1 MIKQILLAPVLALM
15 LAGCGAFEKGGLSV
29 GDVQSIA
36 VKACAFLPTAE
47 TVGKIIAADSPA
59 LDTSAAVASAICSA
73 VAPKAG
79 PGAGR
84 ATVAGV
90 PIEGLRVN

>member
-1 MIKQILLAPVLALM
+1 MKRILAVSTLALA
-15 LAGCGAFEKGGLSV
+15 LGGCGVLGKDGGPSI

-47 TVGKIIAADSPA
+47 TVGKIIAANSPA
-59 LDTSAAVASAICSA
+59 LNTSAAVASAICA
-73 VAPKAG
+73 AIVPKAG

-90 PIEGLRVN
+90 PIEGLKVN

>member
-1 MIKQILLAPVLALM
+1 MLRFILAGALALA
-15 LAGCGAFEKGGLSV
+15 LTNCAGMEKPSV
-29 GDVQSIA
+29 GDVQSVA

-47 TVGKIIAADSPA
+47 TVVKIIDAKSPA
-59 LDTSAAVASAICSA
+59 LTTSAAIASAICA
-73 VAPKAG
+73 AIAPKAG
-79 PGAGR
+79 PGAGK

>member
-1 MIKQILLAPVLALM
+1 MKRILAVTALAFALP
-15 LAGCGAFEKGGLSV
+15 GCAIFEKAGVSV

-36 VKACAFLPTAE
+36 VKACSFLPTAE
-47 TVGKIIAADSPA
+47 TVGKIIAANSPA
-59 LDTSAAVASAICSA
+59 LNTSAAVASAICA
-73 VAPKAG
+73 AIAPKAG

-90 PIEGLRVN
+90 PIEGLKVN